1 MKELFTLIGYPLGH
15 SFSAKYFNEKFAREN
30 IDAHYVLSP
39 IETIDELPEL
49 LATLPHLRGFNVTIP
64 YKREVM
70 RYLNSVSPEAQEAG
84 AVNCVR
90 VDHKSGGRMLR
101 GYNTDITGF
110 STALHEFI
118 ETEELKSLKALIL
131 GSGGAASAVSVALDR
146 SGIKYLVVTRD
157 KNRLPTSIGNG
168 KVIEYSSLTPD
179 IIHEHRLIINT
190 TPLGMAPVTNAA
202 PPFPWEY
209 LSASHYLFDLI
220 YNPEETLA
228 MKIAKAHGAKVCNG
242 LRMLHA
248 QADAAWKIWQDESSD
263 K

>member
-1 MKELFTLIGYPLGH
+1 MKELFTLIGYPLSH
-15 SFSAKYFNEKFAREN
+15 SFSAKYFNEKFAREK
-30 IDAHYVLSP
+30 IDAHYLLSP
-39 IETIDELPEL
+39 IETIDKLPDL
-49 LATLPHLRGFNVTIP
+49 LATHPGLKGFNVTMP

-90 VDHKSGGRMLR
+90 IDHEAGESVLR
-101 GYNTDITGF
+101 GYNTDIIGF

-118 ETEELKSLKALIL
+118 DPEELKNIKALIL
-131 GSGGAASAVSVALDR
+131 GSGGAASSVTVAFERL
-146 SGIKYLVVTRD
+146 GIKYLVVTRD
-157 KNRLPTSIGNG
+157 KNRLPSSIGSG
-168 KVIEYSSLTPD
+168 KVLEYSSLTPD
-179 IIHEHRLIINT
+179 LIYDHRLIVNT
-190 TPLGMAPVTNAA
+190 TPIGMSPTTNAT

-220 YNPEETLA
+220 YNPAETLA
-228 MKIAKAHGAKVCNG
+228 MKIAKAHGATVCNG